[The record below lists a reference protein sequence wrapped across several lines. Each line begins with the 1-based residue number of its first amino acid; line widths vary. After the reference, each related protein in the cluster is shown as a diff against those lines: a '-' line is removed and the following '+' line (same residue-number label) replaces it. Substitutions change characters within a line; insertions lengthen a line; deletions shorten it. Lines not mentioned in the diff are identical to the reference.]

1 MKLAVD
7 RIEGNIIVCQDLD
20 TKEMIEIE
28 RKVFS
33 FDLSDGDIIVFE
45 DGNYKKDDNLKDKR
59 RKEILEKFMKVKK

>member
-20 TKEMIEIE
+20 TKEMIEIDKNLLNFE
-28 RKVFS
+28 
-33 FDLSDGDIIVFE
+33 LSDGDIIVFE